1 MESNI
6 ESLIAEVRSDLSKY
20 SDAGLID
27 DNSIY
32 RDIVLGLKKFG
43 NDLTELQETV
53 VDVKEGYGSLPES
66 FFSLYAAYLCEP
78 AYYKCTDIEYHDL
91 QQSYFYRERV
101 ESSSKW
107 NECEGCCE
115 VKEEKV
121 IKENLYFKRGK
132 AEFYYQN
139 PTLLTLGKTFKKSAC
154 HSNCRNKLAKDN
166 PNEIVIYGTTLQT
179 NFPEGSVYMQYYGL
193 PMDEN
198 GKIDIPETKN
208 GFLETYLEY
217 HVKRRL
223 AERLLGNNDATGL
236 SQLYSIYAQ
245 QEQIALK
252 NASGNIKMS
261 RINPLQTRVRIQRLN
276 RLETLSYEVRV

>member
-1 MESNI
+1 MESNVQ
-6 ESLIAEVRSDLSKY
+6 SLIAEIKSDFSKY

-27 DNSIY
+27 ENAIY
-32 RDIVLGLKKFG
+32 RDIVLALKKFG

-53 VDVKEGYGSLPES
+53 VDVKDSYGVLPDS

-78 AYYKCTDIEYHDL
+78 AYYKTSDIEYHDL

-107 NECEGCCE
+107 NECESCCE
-115 VKEEKV
+115 VKEEKI

-139 PTLLTLGKTFKKSAC
+139 PTLLSLGKTFKKSAC
-154 HSNCRNKLAKDN
+154 HDKCRNKLVKDN

-179 NFPEGSVYMQYYGL
+179 NFKEGSVYMQYYGL
-193 PMDEN
+193 PMNEN
-198 GKIDIPETKN
+198 GSIDIPETKN

-217 HVKRRL
+217 HLKRRL
-223 AERLLGNNDATGL
+223 AERLMGNNDAQGL
-236 SQLYSIYAQ
+236 SQLYNVYAQ
-245 QEQIALK
+245 QEQISLK
-252 NASGNIKMS
+252 SAAGNIKMS
-261 RINPLQTRVRIQRLN
+261 KINPRQLTERIQRLN
-276 RLETLSYEVRV
+276 KSETLAYEVRV